1 MVTLVIPTTKL
12 FTTLQSVVHGDTGY
26 PYQPTLLSLWRIK
39 YWVIPTTELHK
50 MLHSLAHDDTG
61 YPYHQTTHNA
71 TECVVHDTG
80 YPHHQ
85 ITKLRSLW
93 CIITRYPHHQATHT
107 ATESVVHDD
116 TG

>member
-1 MVTLVIPTTKL
+1 MMMMVIPTTKL
-12 FTTLQSVVHGDTGY
+12 YTMLQ
-26 PYQPTLLSLWRIK
+26 
-39 YWVIPTTELHK
+39 
-50 MLHSLAHDDTG
+50 SLAHDDTG

-85 ITKLRSLW
+85 ITKLQSLW
-93 CIITRYPHHQATHT
+93 CIITRYPHHQATHA

>member
-1 MVTLVIPTTKL
+1 MMMVIPTTKL
-12 FTTLQSVVHGDTGY
+12 YTMLQ
-26 PYQPTLLSLWRIK
+26 
-39 YWVIPTTELHK
+39 
-50 MLHSLAHDDTG
+50 SLAHDDTG

-85 ITKLRSLW
+85 ITKLQSLW
-93 CIITRYPHHQATHT
+93 CIITCYPHHQATHA